1 MELTT
6 ESINQLMTAAFF
18 MASLGV
24 LLALVLSFANRRLYV
39 YEDPRIDNIEEL
51 LPHANCG
58 ACGTPGCR
66 PFAEALVA
74 KEVDPGLCTVNAADM
89 NQAIADFLGVEV
101 TQHEKKV
108 ARLACAGGSHVARNL
123 AHYDGLKTCRAAAL
137 VSGGGKGCSWA
148 CLGLEDCAKVCDF
161 DAISFN
167 KFSLPVVDEDL
178 CTACSDCVAECPKD
192 LFSLQPVSYKLWIAC
207 NNKDNMD
214 ESEAYCE
221 VACNACSRCV
231 SDAPEG
237 LITIQNSLATINYS
251 KNGLASKIA
260 IQRCPTGAVV
270 WKDYNRESQ
279 RGSESRKIIRKEP
292 IIRTEPLPGSLPG
305 I

>member
-1 MELTT
+1 MELST
-6 ESINQLMTAAFF
+6 ESINQLMVAVFF
-18 MASLGV
+18 MASLGI
-24 LLALVLSFANRRLYV
+24 LLAVVLSIANRRLYV
-39 YEDPRIDNIEEL
+39 YEDPRIDEIEEL

-74 KEVDPGLCTVNAADM
+74 KTVDPGLCTVNAADM
-89 NQAIADFLGVEV
+89 NQLIADFLGVDV
-101 TQHEKKV
+101 SQQEKKV
-108 ARLACAGGSHVARNL
+108 ARLACAGGTHVSYTR
-123 AHYDGLKTCRAAAL
+123 AHYEGLKTCRAATL

-148 CLGLEDCAKVCDF
+148 CLGLEDCATVCGF

-178 CTACSDCVAECPKD
+178 CTACEDCVTECPRN
-192 LFSLQPVSYKLWIAC
+192 LFSLQPVSNKLWVAC

-214 ESEAYCE
+214 ESEAHCD
-221 VACNACSRCV
+221 VACNACGRCV
-231 SDAPEG
+231 SDSPEG

-260 IQRCPTGAVV
+260 IERCPTGAIV
-270 WKDYNRESQ
+270 WKDYNREPR
-279 RGSESRKIIRKEP
+279 RGNESRKIIRKEP
-292 IIRTEPLPGSLPG
+292 ISRIEPLLSA
-305 I
+305 

>member
-1 MELTT
+1 MEITIQ
-6 ESINQLMTAAFF
+6 SINQLMVAAVF
-18 MASLGV
+18 MATLGV
-24 LLALVLSFANRRLYV
+24 LLAGVLSIANRRLYV
-39 YEDPRIDNIEEL
+39 YEDPRIDDVEEL

-101 TQHEKKV
+101 SQHEKKV
-108 ARLACAGGSHVARNL
+108 ARLACAGGSHVSYTR
-123 AHYDGLKTCRAAAL
+123 AHYKGLKSCRAAAL
-137 VSGGGKGCSWA
+137 VAGGGKGCSWA
-148 CLGLEDCAKVCDF
+148 CIGLEDCGVVCDF
-161 DAISFN
+161 DAIRFN

-178 CTACSDCVAECPKD
+178 CTACGDCVTECPKD
-192 LFSLQPVSYKLWIAC
+192 LFSLQPISNKLWVAC

-214 ESEAYCE
+214 ESEAHCD

-237 LITIQNSLATINYS
+237 LITIQNSLATIDYS
-251 KNGLASKIA
+251 KNELASKIA
-260 IQRCPTGAVV
+260 IERCPTGSIV
-270 WKDYNRESQ
+270 WKDYNSESQ
-279 RGSESRKIIRKEP
+279 RGSQSRKIIRKEP
-292 IIRTEPLPGSLPG
+292 IRIEPLPRV
-305 I
+305 